1 MKLMWLTEGQKN
13 INIFIGYNLRYEESS
28 LLSIP
33 I

>member
-1 MKLMWLTEGQKN
+1 MRLMWLTEGQENVN
-13 INIFIGYNLRYEESS
+13 ISIGYNSRYKESS